1 MRKGIKRLGDAELEI
16 MQAIWAA
23 GEPVNSAYIQTAL
36 AGKRDWALPTT
47 LTVLSRLCD
56 KAFLFSE
63 KQGRSNFYT
72 AKISEE
78 EYRRS
83 EGKTM
88 LEKLYAGS
96 VTGLVASLYDGNS
109 IGDRDMEELRRFLDA
124 WEEKK

>member
-1 MRKGIKRLGDAELEI
+1 MRKEIKRLGDAELEI

-23 GEPVNSAYIQTAL
+23 GKPVNSAYIQAAL
-36 AGKRDWALPTT
+36 AGKRDWALPAT
-47 LTVLSRLCD
+47 LTALSRLCD
-56 KAFLFSE
+56 KGFLSNE

-96 VTGLVASLYDGNS
+96 VTGLVTSLYDGKF

-124 WEEKK
+124 WEKKK